1 MKVLS
6 YDKAAETAGFVRRT
20 LERLI
25 AVGEGPPVIH
35 ISVRRRGIL
44 DNDLEEWLLKRRRL
58 PPGAAIENSAVPVG
72 ARSFDPQRADV
83 AEPRR
88 SKSTP
93 NRGAGPKGRK
103 ISSGRARIGA
113 EPTAA

>member
-6 YDKAAETAGFVRRT
+6 YDEAAAKAGVVRRT
-20 LERLI
+20 LERII
-25 AVGEGPPVIH
+25 ALGEGPAVIN

-44 DNDLEEWLLKRRRL
+44 DSDLEAWLLKRRRL
-58 PPGAAIENSAVPVG
+58 PPGEAIENSAIPVG
-72 ARSFDPQRADV
+72 TPSLDLQCADV

-93 NRGAGPKGRK
+93 NRGAGPSGRK

-113 EPTAA
+113 KPTAA

>member
-1 MKVLS
+1 VKVLS

-25 AVGEGPPVIH
+25 AVGEGPPVIY

-44 DNDLEEWLLKRRRL
+44 DSDLEEWLLKRRRL
-58 PPGAAIENSAVPVG
+58 PPGEAIEIPAIPVG
-72 ARSFDPQRADV
+72 TTSFDPQCADC

-88 SKSTP
+88 STATRS
-93 NRGAGPKGRK
+93 RAAGRSRRK
-103 ISSGRARIGA
+103 ISSGSARAGA
-113 EPTAA
+113 KPAAE